1 MLKGLWLWLGRLL
14 GKLLLTVALI
24 GLVGWGVGEL
34 YYAWKFSGPVSTQEQ
49 IPADEA
55 ALTRL
60 IIEDA
65 VRIVEQHRDNTRVLR
80 DAHAKAHGCVRADV
94 QVLADLDASLRQGV
108 FSEPGHVWQAW
119 MRLSNGNAYPQFDR
133 ARDARGMAIKLLD
146 VPGEKLMKSPQHAG
160 EQDFVMFNHPAFF
173 VRDVAE
179 YRSNFAAQADGQ
191 KVQAF
196 FPSWDPRTWEV
207 RHLVIALKTLS
218 PAPES
223 PVDTTYN
230 SIAPFK
236 LGDLNIKYRV
246 VPAPQNCPPY
256 QLPEQNTALPN
267 FLRNALYQQL
277 SLDRAPACF
286 ELQVQKQDAQYYM
299 PIEDPSVEWD
309 EKLSPFESVAR
320 ITVPPQDFDSREQ
333 NLFCDNLS
341 FNPWHALAA
350 HRPIGGIN
358 RLRKSVYEA
367 VSAYRHQRNAA
378 PAAAGPENSA
388 SQVDEEETGTELSQ

>member
-1 MLKGLWLWLGRLL
+1 MFKRLWLWLGRVL
-14 GKLLLTVALI
+14 GKLLLLVVVI
-24 GLVGWGVGEL
+24 GLGGWAIGTA
-34 YYAWKFSGPVSTQEQ
+34 YYGWKFSGPVSSEEQ

-55 ALTRL
+55 ALTQG

-65 VRIVEQHRDNTRVLR
+65 IRVVEQHRDNTRVLR
-80 DAHAKAHGCVRADV
+80 DAHAKAHGCVKAEV
-94 QVLADLDASLRQGV
+94 TVNADLDSSLQRGV
-108 FSEPGHVWQAW
+108 FSEPGKTWQAW

-146 VPGEKLMKSPQHAG
+146 VPGEKLTQSPQHAD

-179 YRSNFAAQADGQ
+179 YKSNFAAQADGKQ
-191 KVQAF
+191 VAAF
-196 FPSWDPRTWEV
+196 FPSWKPSTWEI
-207 RHLVIALKTLS
+207 RHLIIALKTLA
-218 PAPES
+218 PAPET
-223 PVDTTYN
+223 PVATTYN

-236 LGDLNIKYRV
+236 LGEHNIKYRV
-246 VPAPQNCPPY
+246 IPQPEACPEY
-256 QLPEQNTALPN
+256 QLPEQNHALPN

-286 ELQVQKQDAQYYM
+286 ALQVQQQNPDYYM

-309 EKLSPFESVAR
+309 ETISPFETVAT
-320 ITVPPQDFDSREQ
+320 IKVPAQDFDSSEQ

-341 FNPWHALAA
+341 FNPWHALPE

-358 RLRKSVYEA
+358 RLRKAVYEA
-367 VSAYRHQRNAA
+367 VSIYRLERNQ
-378 PAAAGPENSA
+378 P
-388 SQVDEEETGTELSQ
+388 